1 GEHGILQHLKG
12 QQSGHEHQLH
22 AGESVEGGVP
32 AWKHL
37 MDRNMTLWTYQ
48 EYDRASA
55 LDVEMEPPQGCLL
68 KWNFQKTADR
78 LQISLPRKRRASYRP
93 ARALITRLNAR
104 FPKKSK

>member
-1 GEHGILQHLKG
+1 MQTGFLGLADSICRKFVFYGEDIFHARISSPASKKKKDDGEHGILQHLKG

-55 LDVEMEPPQGCLL
+55 LGNLT
-68 KWNFQKTADR
+68 F
-78 LQISLPRKRRASYRP
+78 
-93 ARALITRLNAR
+93 
-104 FPKKSK
+104 